1 MVPLLEWMI
10 LGHRPAPRVIAG
22 ILVSFSAVAWIA
34 GRGTWSTLA
43 ALSIGRGE
51 LLVLLAV
58 ACFALYTV
66 LLRYRPAEVSPLL
79 FLFGAMAAAAIA
91 LLPLWLL
98 EERAGHPFPV
108 DARSVAVLLFIGIFA
123 SLVANAIWNHCAET
137 LGRAVTGA
145 SFHLM
150 AVYSSLLAFLL
161 LGEPVHAYH
170 LAGMALIL
178 TWFALAASGRHGPQ
192 NAAAQAAAA
201 RG

>member
-79 FLFGAMAAAAIA
+79 F
-91 LLPLWLL
+91 
-98 EERAGHPFPV
+98 
-108 DARSVAVLLFIGIFA
+108 IGIFA
-123 SLVANAIWNHCAET
+123 SLVANAI
-137 LGRAVTGA
+137 
-145 SFHLM
+145 
-150 AVYSSLLAFLL
+150 
-161 LGEPVHAYH
+161 
-170 LAGMALIL
+170 
-178 TWFALAASGRHGPQ
+178 
-192 NAAAQAAAA
+192 
-201 RG
+201 